1 MKMKKIALR
10 GLIGLA
16 ICVALCMFFSGT
28 IENITTPKVKLVR
41 ASRGKLAQ
49 KVELTAQVAF
59 PDTEEYRASVPAG
72 QTLSITRVNVRP
84 GYAVKAGDTLIEA
97 GVTGYQAA
105 REQLQSDCD
114 AALDTLMEVERKNS
128 QIKLHRSEQAY
139 ADSYA
144 ALRAAVRAAS
154 QAQIEMNVALKEA
167 GLSYAQEGYPD
178 GADEALCAQIDAY
191 RAAAEASQ
199 EAQADFDRQ
208 ARRGIDDTVWG
219 YISEKQAAQEKL
231 DDCSARLVELDEQ
244 NQAATAICA
253 PHDGYIAAVNVQN
266 GAAYAGSTA
275 LYTITPQDA
284 MPVLRADI
292 SQIKNQEV
300 SVGMKL
306 SMSTLDM
313 GDLQSQITDIGVDET
328 GKRYADIA
336 VTDEIIQA
344 QGGLYT
350 MTQGT
355 TTFSITFKAADS
367 TCLLPASAVR
377 GSGDNRYVYTVNRE
391 STAFGKEKL
400 TLSKL
405 EVHVLGEADGT
416 ASIQEDVSYVD
427 VAYMEDR
434 SLSENSKVMEYLN

>member
-16 ICVALCMFFSGT
+16 IFVALCMFFSGT

-41 ASRGKLAQ
+41 ASRGKLTQ

-59 PDTEEYRASVPAG
+59 PEAEEYRASVPAG

-84 GYAVKAGDTLIEA
+84 GYAVKAGDVLIEA
-97 GVTGYQAA
+97 CVTGYQAA
-105 REQLQSDCD
+105 RDQMQSDCD
-114 AALDTLMEVERKNS
+114 AALDALMEVERKNS

-144 ALRAAVRAAS
+144 ALRTAVRAAS
-154 QAQIEMNVALKEA
+154 KAEIEMNVALKEA
-167 GLSYAQEGYPD
+167 GLTYAQEGYPE
-178 GADEALCAQIDAY
+178 GADDTLRALIDAY
-191 RAAAEASQ
+191 RTAAAANQ

-208 ARRGIDDTVWG
+208 ARRGIDDTVWS

-231 DDCSARLVELDEQ
+231 DDCSEKLVELEEQ
-244 NQAATAICA
+244 NQAAAAICA
-253 PHDGYIAAVNVQN
+253 PHDGYIATVGVQN
-266 GAAYAGSTA
+266 GAAYDGTAA
-275 LYTITPQDA
+275 LYSITPQDA

-300 SVGMKL
+300 SAGMKL

-313 GDLQSQITDIGVDET
+313 GDLQTQITDVGVNEA

-336 VTDEIIQA
+336 VTDEIVKA
-344 QGGLYT
+344 QGGLYA
-350 MTQGT
+350 MTQSDT
-355 TTFSITFKAADS
+355 TLSITFKAADS
-367 TCLLPASAVR
+367 TCLLPATAVR
-377 GSGDNRYVYTVNRE
+377 GSGDSRYVYTVNRS
-391 STAFGKEKL
+391 STALGREKL
-400 TLSKL
+400 TLSKMD
-405 EVHVLGEADGT
+405 VHVLGESDGT

-434 SLSENSKVMEYLN
+434 SLSDNSTVMEYLN